1 MHALTLPRLGQ
12 TMETGRIVE
21 WLLDEGAEYAEGTPV
36 YAIETD
42 KTVLEV
48 QATLPGRL
56 LKKLAAPDAELPVGE
71 MVAVAADPG
80 EQADA
85 AAVQRFIDSKGRGT
99 PARAQANE
107 PATSEQPVTAETPQ
121 ARAPRAMPRTKKLAI
136 ELGVDIAAITDP
148 TGPDGLITEDD
159 VRRYGRASSAEGA
172 ASASTQPQPA
182 HARGLRRQRS
192 AIEQTIARQM
202 TRSWA
207 VPQFSQDVEIDAEP
221 LIARRQRLQRD
232 GSDVP
237 FTSLLLD
244 ALVKALDAVPQC
256 NATFDGEELIQF
268 SEVDAAIA
276 LATPRGLLVPV
287 LRDCKRDDIVARNK
301 RLGELIGRARAGTLR
316 PDEMTGGTVT
326 LSNLGASRVETGTP
340 ILNAPQVCLVFTGAI
355 IEKPVVRN
363 GQLAIGKRMHV
374 VSVYDHRVIDG
385 VTGARFVE
393 ALTSALTAA

>member
-80 EQADA
+80 EQTDA
-85 AAVQRFIDSKGRGT
+85 AAIQRFIDGKGRGGEAAT
-99 PARAQANE
+99 APNERATIE
-107 PATSEQPVTAETPQ
+107 PQ
-121 ARAPRAMPRTKKLAI
+121 AAREKSPSRAPRAMPRTKKLAL
-136 ELGVDIAAITDP
+136 ELGVDLAAITDP

-159 VRRYGRASSAEGA
+159 VRRRSRSSVANSVAPATTE
-172 ASASTQPQPA
+172 PQPT
-182 HARGLRRQRS
+182 HARGTRRQRS

-221 LIARRQRLQRD
+221 LIARRQRLQRE
-232 GSDVP
+232 GIDVP

-244 ALVKALDAVPQC
+244 ALVKALDQVPQC
-256 NATFDGEELIQF
+256 NATFDGDELVQF

-287 LRDCKRDDIVARNK
+287 LRDCKRDDIAARNQ

-316 PDEMTGGTVT
+316 PDEMSGGTVT

-355 IEKPVVRN
+355 VEKPVVRN
-363 GQLAIGKRMHV
+363 GQLAVGKRMHV

-385 VTGARFVE
+385 VTGARFVD
-393 ALTSALTAA
+393 ALTDALTAT